1 MWGGTKYK
9 KMIISTPGIV
19 MHATKYGDTSLIV
32 KIFTQQQG
40 NQSFIIK
47 NAFRK
52 NNRFAAS
59 YFSPLAVMDISYDDH
74 SKSSLRYLKD
84 IAPRRAVN
92 AMYYD
97 PAKSSILLFYNEI
110 LYKLLMDSGQDEVL
124 FDFLQEEISRVHE
137 TKENL
142 AELPLR
148 FLLRLS
154 RVMGYEPEDNFTES
168 TPYFSLQEC
177 RFQPFYMEDAG
188 FMSLPQ
194 STYLHRLLN
203 QDEPVP
209 VTRGVRNALLKSLVA
224 YFQMHNEQIRK
235 IESREILSTVLH

>member
-1 MWGGTKYK
+1 
-9 KMIISTPGIV
+9 

-40 NQSFIIK
+40 NQSFIVK
-47 NAFRK
+47 SAYRK
-52 NNRFAAS
+52 NSRFAAS

-74 SKSSLRYLKD
+74 NKGSLKYLKD
-84 IAPRRAVN
+84 ITPRTTA
-92 AMYYD
+92 AQMYYD

-124 FDFLQEEISRVHE
+124 FDFLQEEIAKVHASSG
-137 TKENL
+137 NM

-154 RVMGYEPEDNFTES
+154 RVMGYEPEDNYS
-168 TPYFSLQEC
+168 DNTPYFSLEEC

-188 FMSLPQ
+188 FLSRQQ
-194 STYLHRLLN
+194 SEYLHLLLTCN
-203 QDEPVP
+203 EPVP
-209 VTRGVRNALLKSLVA
+209 VSRGVRNALLKGLVA

-235 IESREILSTVLH
+235 IDSLEILSTVLH

>member
-1 MWGGTKYK
+1 
-9 KMIISTPGIV
+9 MIVSTPGIV

-59 YFSPLAVMDISYDDH
+59 YFTPLAMMDISYDDH
-74 SKSSLRYLKD
+74 SKSSLKYLKD
-84 IAPRRAVN
+84 IAPYRSSN
-92 AMYYD
+92 PLYYD

-110 LYKLLMDSGQDEVL
+110 LYKLLMDSGEDEVL
-124 FDFLQEEISRVHE
+124 FDFLQEEIGKVHSA
-137 TKENL
+137 TENL

-154 RVMGYEPEDNFTES
+154 RVMGYYPEDNYSQENA
-168 TPYFSLQEC
+168 YFSLQEC
-177 RFQPFYMEDAG
+177 CFQHFYVEDAG
-188 FMSLPQ
+188 FLTAMESR
-194 STYLHRLLN
+194 YLHQLLS
-203 QDEPVP
+203 QHAP
-209 VTRGVRNALLKSLVA
+209 VTVSRGLRVSLLKQLVS

-235 IESREILSTVLH
+235 IDSLEILSAVLH

>member
-1 MWGGTKYK
+1 
-9 KMIISTPGIV
+9 MIITTPGIV
-19 MHATKYGDTSLIV
+19 MRATKYGDTSLIV
-32 KIFTQQQG
+32 KIFTRQQG

-47 NAFRK
+47 NAYRK

-59 YFSPLAVMDISYDDH
+59 YFSPLAEMDISYDDH
-74 SKSSLRYLKD
+74 SKSSLKYLKD

-92 AMYYD
+92 DMYYD
-97 PAKSSILLFYNEI
+97 PAKSSILLLYNEI

-124 FDFLQEEISRVHE
+124 FAFLQEEIERVHDAQGS
-137 TKENL
+137 L
-142 AELPLR
+142 VELPLR

-154 RVMGYEPEDNFTES
+154 RVMGYEPEDNFTDS

-188 FMSLPQ
+188 FLSQQQ
-194 STYLHRLLN
+194 SVYLHQLLN
-203 QDEPVP
+203 HDEPVP
-209 VTRGVRNALLKSLVA
+209 ATRGVRNALLMGLVA

-235 IESREILSTVLH
+235 IDSLDILATVLH

>member
-1 MWGGTKYK
+1 
-9 KMIISTPGIV
+9 

-40 NQSFIIK
+40 NQSFIVK
-47 NAFRK
+47 SAYRK
-52 NNRFAAS
+52 NSRFAAS

-74 SKSSLRYLKD
+74 NKGSLKYLKD
-84 IAPRRAVN
+84 ITPRTTA
-92 AMYYD
+92 AQMYYD

-124 FDFLQEEISRVHE
+124 FDFLQEEIAKVHASSG
-137 TKENL
+137 NM

-154 RVMGYEPEDNFTES
+154 RVMGYEPADNYSDS
-168 TPYFSLQEC
+168 TPYFSLEEC

-188 FMSLPQ
+188 FLSRQQ
-194 STYLHRLLN
+194 SEYLHLLLTCN
-203 QDEPVP
+203 EPVP
-209 VTRGVRNALLKSLVA
+209 VSRGVRNALLKGLVA

-235 IESREILSTVLH
+235 IDSLEILSTVLH

>member
-1 MWGGTKYK
+1 
-9 KMIISTPGIV
+9 

-32 KIFTQQQG
+32 KIFTRQQG

-59 YFSPLAVMDISYDDH
+59 YFTPLAMMDISYDDH
-74 SKSSLRYLKD
+74 SKSSLKYLKD
-84 IAPRRAVN
+84 IAPRRASN
-92 AMYYD
+92 PLFYD

-110 LYKLLMDSGQDEVL
+110 LYKLLMDTGEDEVL
-124 FDFLQEEISRVHE
+124 FAFLQEEIDKVHQA
-137 TKENL
+137 TANL

-154 RVMGYEPEDNFTES
+154 AVMGYYPEDNFS
-168 TPYFSLQEC
+168 PQNSIFSLQEC
-177 RFQPFYMEDAG
+177 RFQSFFVEDAG
-188 FMSLPQ
+188 FLTAQQ
-194 STYLHRLLN
+194 SEYLHRLLN
-203 QDEPVP
+203 EEAPVQAGR
-209 VTRGVRNALLKSLVA
+209 TLRTSLLKQLVA

-235 IESREILSTVLH
+235 VESLEILSTVLH

>member
-1 MWGGTKYK
+1 
-9 KMIISTPGIV
+9 

-40 NQSFIIK
+40 NQSFIVK
-47 NAFRK
+47 SAYQK
-52 NNRFAAS
+52 KSRFAAS

-74 SKSSLRYLKD
+74 NKGSLKYLKD
-84 IAPRRAVN
+84 ITPRTTA
-92 AMYYD
+92 AQMYYD

-124 FDFLQEEISRVHE
+124 FDFLQEEIAKVHASSG
-137 TKENL
+137 NM

-154 RVMGYEPEDNFTES
+154 RVMGYEPEDNYSDS
-168 TPYFSLQEC
+168 TPYFSLEEC

-188 FMSLPQ
+188 FLSRQQ
-194 STYLHRLLN
+194 SEYLHLLLTCN
-203 QDEPVP
+203 EPVP
-209 VTRGVRNALLKSLVA
+209 VSRGVRNALLKGLVA

-235 IESREILSTVLH
+235 IDSLEILSTVLH

>member
-1 MWGGTKYK
+1 
-9 KMIISTPGIV
+9 MIVSTQGIV

-32 KIFTQQQG
+32 KIFTRQQG

-59 YFSPLAVMDISYDDH
+59 YFTPLAMMDISYDDH
-74 SKSSLRYLKD
+74 SKSSLKYLKD
-84 IAPRRAVN
+84 IAPRRASN
-92 AMYYD
+92 PLFYD

-110 LYKLLMDSGQDEVL
+110 LYKLLMDSGEDEVL
-124 FDFLQEEISRVHE
+124 FAFLQEEIDKVHQA
-137 TKENL
+137 TANL

-154 RVMGYEPEDNFTES
+154 AVMGYYPEDNFS
-168 TPYFSLQEC
+168 PQNSIFSLQEC
-177 RFQPFYMEDAG
+177 RFQAFFVEDAG
-188 FMSLPQ
+188 FLTVQQ
-194 STYLHRLLN
+194 SEYLHRLLS
-203 QDEPVP
+203 EEAPVQAGR
-209 VTRGVRNALLKSLVA
+209 TLRTSLLKQLVA

-235 IESREILSTVLH
+235 VESLEILSTVLH

>member
-1 MWGGTKYK
+1 
-9 KMIISTPGIV
+9 

-40 NQSFIIK
+40 NQSFIVK
-47 NAFRK
+47 SAYRK
-52 NNRFAAS
+52 NSRFAAS

-74 SKSSLRYLKD
+74 NKGSLKYLKD
-84 IAPRRAVN
+84 ITPRTTA
-92 AMYYD
+92 AQMYYD

-124 FDFLQEEISRVHE
+124 FDFLQEEIAKVHASSG
-137 TKENL
+137 NM

-154 RVMGYEPEDNFTES
+154 RVMGYEPEDNFSDS
-168 TPYFSLQEC
+168 TPYFSLEEC
-177 RFQPFYMEDAG
+177 RFQPFYMEDAR
-188 FMSLPQ
+188 FLSRQQ
-194 STYLHRLLN
+194 SEYLHLLLTCN
-203 QDEPVP
+203 EPVP
-209 VTRGVRNALLKSLVA
+209 VSRGVRNALLKGLVA

-235 IESREILSTVLH
+235 IDSLEILSTVLH

>member
-1 MWGGTKYK
+1 
-9 KMIISTPGIV
+9 

-40 NQSFIIK
+40 NQSFIVK
-47 NAFRK
+47 SAYRK
-52 NNRFAAS
+52 NSRFAAS

-74 SKSSLRYLKD
+74 NKGSLKYLKD
-84 IAPRRAVN
+84 ITPRTTA
-92 AMYYD
+92 AQMYYD

-124 FDFLQEEISRVHE
+124 FDFLQEEIAKVHASSG
-137 TKENL
+137 NM

-154 RVMGYEPEDNFTES
+154 CVMGYEPEDNFSDS
-168 TPYFSLQEC
+168 TPYFSLEEC

-188 FMSLPQ
+188 FLSRQQ
-194 STYLHRLLN
+194 SEYLHLLLTCN
-203 QDEPVP
+203 EPVP
-209 VTRGVRNALLKSLVA
+209 VSRGVRNALLKGLVA

-235 IESREILSTVLH
+235 IDSLEILSTVLH

>member
-1 MWGGTKYK
+1 
-9 KMIISTPGIV
+9 MIVSTPGIV
-19 MHATKYGDTSLIV
+19 MHATKYGDTSLVV

-59 YFSPLAVMDISYDDH
+59 YFSPLAMMDISYDDH
-74 SKSSLRYLKD
+74 SKSSLKYLKD
-84 IAPRRAVN
+84 IAPHLPSN
-92 AMYYD
+92 PLYYD

-110 LYKLLMDSGQDEVL
+110 LYKLLMDAGEDKVL
-124 FDFLQEEISRVHE
+124 FDFLQEEIGKVHE
-137 TKENL
+137 ATANF

-154 RVMGYEPEDNFTES
+154 MVMGYAPEDNY
-168 TPYFSLQEC
+168 TPENGYFSMQEC
-177 RFQPFYMEDAG
+177 RFQRFFMEDAG
-188 FMSLPQ
+188 YLSAQQ
-194 STYLHRLLN
+194 SEYLHLLLS
-203 QDEPVP
+203 QDEAVP
-209 VTRGVRNALLKSLVA
+209 VTRGVRNALLKSLVT

-235 IESREILSTVLH
+235 IDSLEILSTVLH

>member
-1 MWGGTKYK
+1 
-9 KMIISTPGIV
+9 MIVSTPGIV

-59 YFSPLAVMDISYDDH
+59 YFSPLAMMDISYDDY
-74 SKSSLRYLKD
+74 SKSSLKYLKD
-84 IAPRRAVN
+84 IAPRRLEN
-92 AMYYD
+92 ALYYD

-110 LYKLLMDSGQDEVL
+110 LYKLLMDSGEDEVL
-124 FDFLQEEISRVHE
+124 FDFLQDEISKVHNAR
-137 TKENL
+137 ENM

-154 RVMGYEPEDNFTES
+154 MVMGYYPEDNFSAEN
-168 TPYFSLQEC
+168 PIL
-177 RFQPFYMEDAG
+177 
-188 FMSLPQ
+188 
-194 STYLHRLLN
+194 
-203 QDEPVP
+203 
-209 VTRGVRNALLKSLVA
+209 
-224 YFQMHNEQIRK
+224 RK
-235 IESREILSTVLH
+235 LRAVSSFAE

>member
-1 MWGGTKYK
+1 MV
-9 KMIISTPGIV
+9 ISTPGIV

-40 NQSFIIK
+40 NQSFIVK
-47 NAFRK
+47 SAYRK
-52 NNRFAAS
+52 NSRFAAS

-74 SKSSLRYLKD
+74 NKGSLKYLKD
-84 IAPRRAVN
+84 ITPRTTA
-92 AMYYD
+92 AQMYYD

-124 FDFLQEEISRVHE
+124 FDFLQEEIAKVHASSG
-137 TKENL
+137 NM

-154 RVMGYEPEDNFTES
+154 RVMGYEPEDNYS
-168 TPYFSLQEC
+168 DNTPYFSLEEC

-188 FMSLPQ
+188 FLSRQQ
-194 STYLHRLLN
+194 SEYLHLLLTCN
-203 QDEPVP
+203 EPVP
-209 VTRGVRNALLKSLVA
+209 VSRGVRNALLKGLVA

-235 IESREILSTVLH
+235 IDSLEILSTVLH

>member
-1 MWGGTKYK
+1 MGGTKPK
-9 KMIISTPGIV
+9 EMIISTPGIV
-19 MHATKYGDTSLIV
+19 MRATKYGDTSLIV

-40 NQSFIIK
+40 NQSFIVK
-47 NAFRK
+47 NAYRK

-59 YFSPLAVMDISYDDH
+59 YFTPLAMMDISYDDH
-74 SKSSLRYLKD
+74 NRGSLKYLKD
-84 IAPRRAVN
+84 MTPRRVDAP
-92 AMYYD
+92 MYYD

-124 FDFLQEEISRVHE
+124 FDFLQEEIAKVHNAR
-137 TKENL
+137 ENM

-154 RVMGYEPEDNFTES
+154 RVMGYEPEDNFSDS

-177 RFQPFYMEDAG
+177 RFQPFFMEDAG
-188 FMSLPQ
+188 FLSQ
-194 STYLHRLLN
+194 SQSAYLHRLLA
-203 QDEPVP
+203 DDGPVP

-235 IESREILSTVLH
+235 IDSIEILSTVLH

>member
-1 MWGGTKYK
+1 
-9 KMIISTPGIV
+9 MIISTPGIV

-40 NQSFIIK
+40 NQSFIVK

-59 YFSPLAVMDISYDDH
+59 YFTPLAMMDISYDDH
-74 SKSSLRYLKD
+74 SKSSLKYLKD
-84 IAPRRAVN
+84 ITPRRATTP
-92 AMYYD
+92 MYYD

-124 FDFLQEEISRVHE
+124 FDFLQEEIAKVHNAR
-137 TKENL
+137 ENM

-154 RVMGYEPEDNFTES
+154 RVMGYEPEDNIS
-168 TPYFSLQEC
+168 PNNPYFSLQEC
-177 RFQPFYMEDAG
+177 RFQPFFIENAG
-188 FMSLPQ
+188 ILTQQQ
-194 STYLHRLLN
+194 SQYLHLLLN
-203 QDEPVP
+203 QEEPVP
-209 VTRGVRNALLKSLVA
+209 VTRDLRTALLKGLVA
-224 YFQMHNEQIRK
+224 YFQTHNEQIRK
-235 IESREILSTVLH
+235 IDSLEILSAVLH

>member
-1 MWGGTKYK
+1 
-9 KMIISTPGIV
+9 MIISTQGIV

-32 KIFTQQQG
+32 KIFTRQQG

-59 YFSPLAVMDISYDDH
+59 YFTPLAMMDISYDDH
-74 SKSSLRYLKD
+74 SKSSLKYLKD
-84 IAPRRAVN
+84 IAPRRASN
-92 AMYYD
+92 PLFYD

-110 LYKLLMDSGQDEVL
+110 LYKLLMDTGEDEVL
-124 FDFLQEEISRVHE
+124 FAFLQEEIDKVHQA
-137 TKENL
+137 TANL

-154 RVMGYEPEDNFTES
+154 AVMGYYPEDNFS
-168 TPYFSLQEC
+168 PQNSIFSLQEC
-177 RFQPFYMEDAG
+177 RFQSFFVEDAG
-188 FMSLPQ
+188 FLTAQQ
-194 STYLHRLLN
+194 SEYLHRLLN
-203 QDEPVP
+203 EEAPVQAGR
-209 VTRGVRNALLKSLVA
+209 TLRTSLLKQLVA

-235 IESREILSTVLH
+235 VESLEILSTVLH